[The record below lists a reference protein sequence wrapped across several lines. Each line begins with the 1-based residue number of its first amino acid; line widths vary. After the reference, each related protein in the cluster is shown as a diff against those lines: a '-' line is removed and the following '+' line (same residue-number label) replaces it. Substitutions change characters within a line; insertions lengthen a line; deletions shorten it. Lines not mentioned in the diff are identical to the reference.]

1 MKNTII
7 ISIVLILSGLNAQN
21 IALEFN
27 SEDDAITVENDQL
40 PSGSD
45 PRTIEAW
52 IKPGNDDGHN
62 NVALYGGSGCCGKH
76 FGIRATTSTVY
87 AFVGG
92 AQRGITNL
100 DLNGWHHVAFVLP
113 ENENRTS
120 KIKAF
125 LDGVEMT
132 IDYAVGGNY
141 ALNTEGSI
149 LEIGGN
155 GFTGQIKQL
164 RIWST
169 DFSEEEI
176 SAYKDVSYIASDHDN
191 YDKLV
196 YQLENNEI
204 DCTQEDLSIQEKLDS
219 GCNPFDL
226 IDAGYT
232 VDELYGSTFGGGL
245 VLYMDTDLRKGMVA
259 ATDRQHGGLAE
270 YNDAVSVKESQAPPT
285 SLELWEGENNTELW
299 VNAGY
304 ASPDCPRTSDVL
316 CDCYES
322 SHEGFTDWFVPSKKE
337 MNKLRINLIKQGID
351 PWGTTEF
358 DYWTSSFDFDFEPE
372 SGYNNYRVWK
382 YDYSQN
388 RMEGM
393 YSATTNKAICIRY
406 FSDE

>member
-1 MKNTII
+1 MKNTFI
-7 ISIVLILSGLNAQN
+7 ISMVLILNGLNAQT

-62 NVALYGGSGCCGKH
+62 NVAFYGGSGCCGKH

-100 DLNGWHHVAFVLP
+100 DLNDWHHVAFVLP
-113 ENENRTS
+113 ENENRTA

-132 IDYAVGGNY
+132 IDYKVGGNY
-141 ALNTEGSI
+141 ELNTEGSV

-169 DFSEEEI
+169 DFSEDEI
-176 SAYKDVSYIASDHDN
+176 SAYKDVSYIATDHAN

-245 VLYMDTDLRKGMVA
+245 VFYMDTDLRKGMVA
-259 ATDRQHGGLAE
+259 ATDRVHGKLAQ
-270 YNDAVSVKESQAPPT
+270 YSFTQNSVYERNAPPT

-299 VNAGY
+299 VNAGFL
-304 ASPDCPRTSDVL
+304 APDCPKTSDVL

-322 SHEGFTDWFVPSKKE
+322 SHEGFTDWFVSSKNE
-337 MNKLRINLIKQGID
+337 MDTLRINLIQQGID
-351 PWGTTEF
+351 PWGTTQM
-358 DYWTSSFDFDFEPE
+358 DYWTSSFDFELA
-372 SGYNNYRVWK
+372 SRSNNDHVWK
-382 YDYSQN
+382 YDYNQDQ
-388 RMEGM
+388 MESI
-393 YSATTNKAICIRY
+393 YSSTTNKAICIRY

>member
-7 ISIVLILSGLNAQN
+7 ISIVLILNGLNAQT
-21 IALEFN
+21 IALEFKA
-27 SEDDAITVENDQL
+27 EDDAITVENDQL

-52 IKPGNDDGHN
+52 INPGNDVGHN
-62 NVALYGGSGCCGKH
+62 NVALYGGRDCCGKR

-100 DLNGWHHVAFVLP
+100 DLNDWHHVAFVLP
-113 ENENRTS
+113 ENESRTA

-132 IDYAVGGNY
+132 TDYKVGGNY
-141 ALNTEGSI
+141 ELNTEGSV

-169 DFSEEEI
+169 DFSEDEI
-176 SAYKDVSYIASDHDN
+176 YAYKDVSYIASGDAN

-196 YQLENNEI
+196 YQLVNNEI
-204 DCTQEDLSIQEKLDS
+204 DCTQEGLSIQDKLDS

-226 IDAGYT
+226 IDAGHT

-245 VLYMDTDLRKGMVA
+245 VFYTDTELRKGMVA
-259 ATDRQHGGLAE
+259 ATNRQHGILAA
-270 YNDAVSVKESQAPPT
+270 YSAKVRSVKESQAPPT
-285 SLELWEGENNTELW
+285 SLDLWEGGNNTELW

-304 ASPDCPRTSDVL
+304 AQPDCPRTNDVL
-316 CDCYES
+316 CGCHES
-322 SHEGFTDWFVPSKKE
+322 SREGFTDWFVPSKKE
-337 MNKLRINLIKQGID
+337 MNKLRINLIQQGIE
-351 PWGTTEF
+351 PWTTSNEE
-358 DYWTSSFDFDFEPE
+358 DYWTSSFDFEFEGKSE
-372 SGYNNYRVWK
+372 NIRIWK

-388 RMEGM
+388 RME
-393 YSATTNKAICIRY
+393 
-406 FSDE
+406 

>member
-7 ISIVLILSGLNAQN
+7 ISIVLILNGLNAQGMV
-21 IALEFN
+21 LEFN

-62 NVALYGGSGCCGKH
+62 NVALYGGSGCCGKR

-113 ENENRTS
+113 ENENRTY

-176 SAYKDVSYIASDHDN
+176 SAYKDVTYISSDHDN

-245 VLYMDTDLRKGMVA
+245 VFYMDTDLRKGMVA
-259 ATDRQHGGLAE
+259 ATDRVHGKLAQ
-270 YNDAVSVKESQAPPT
+270 YSFTQNSVYERNAPPT

-299 VNAGY
+299 VNAGFL
-304 ASPDCPRTSDVL
+304 APDCPKTSDVL

-322 SHEGFTDWFVPSKKE
+322 SHEGFTDWFVSSKNE
-337 MNKLRINLIKQGID
+337 MDTLRINLIQQGID
-351 PWGTTEF
+351 PWGTTQM
-358 DYWTSSFDFDFEPE
+358 DYWTSSFDFELA
-372 SGYNNYRVWK
+372 SRSNNDHVWK
-382 YDYSQN
+382 YDYNQDQ
-388 RMEGM
+388 MEGI
-393 YSATTNKAICIRY
+393 YSSTTNKAICIRY